1 MVVVNNEKCYTVKE
15 AAHVLNVL
23 EGSVRSLIRRNA
35 LKAEK
40 VGSIYL
46 IKDSDLKELI
56 KRRESK

>member
-15 AAHVLNVL
+15 AAQVLNVL